1 MHPGSIDD
9 REPTHDG
16 AQDMKDRAQEYG
28 QEAREKAQ
36 QYGEQ
41 AREKAQEYG
50 DRAQEQAEKGRVQ
63 TATGME
69 KAAGMVRERTAGTS
83 GMPAEAGAKAAD
95 ALDNA
100 SGYLRTHQTSEIM
113 NDVETYA
120 RTHPGQ
126 ALAGAIFAGFVLGRI
141 LR

>member
-1 MHPGSIDD
+1 
-9 REPTHDG
+9 
-16 AQDMKDRAQEYG
+16 MKDRAQEYG
-28 QEAREKAQ
+28 D
-36 QYGEQ
+36 Q

-50 DRAQEQAEKGRVQ
+50 GQARDKAQEYGERAQEQAEKGREQ
-63 TATGME
+63 TATGMQ

-95 ALDNA
+95 ALDSA
-100 SGYLRTHQTSEIM
+100 SGYLRTHETSEIW
-113 NDVETYA
+113 NDVESYA
-120 RTHPGQ
+120 KTHPTQ

>member
-1 MHPGSIDD
+1 MAEQNQGTVRISDEMRDQSGSN
-9 REPTHDG
+9 DG
-16 AQDMKDRAQEYG
+16 MNSTQ
-28 QEAREKAQ
+28 
-36 QYGEQ
+36 
-41 AREKAQEYG
+41 EKAQEYG
-50 DRAQEQAEKGRVQ
+50 EQARDKVQEYGERAQEQAEKGREQ

-69 KAAGMVRERTAGTS
+69 KAADMMRERTENSS

-100 SGYLRTHQTSEIM
+100 SGYLRSHETSEILG
-113 NDVETYA
+113 DVESYA
-120 RTHPGQ
+120 KAHPGQ